1 MPVIHLTTLIHAP
14 VERVFNL
21 ARSINLHEKSMSHT
35 NEKAVG
41 GVTSGIIQQGE
52 TVTWQAKHLFKT
64 RFLTVQ
70 ITAMKPY
77 EFFTDEMVK
86 GDFKSMKHHHYFKTV
101 EGGTVMKDEFTFS
114 SPYGFL
120 GKVVNGIFLTN
131 YMTRLLRQ
139 RNNII
144 REYAESHK
152 WKTVL
157 P

>member
-1 MPVIHLTTLIHAP
+1 MPTIHLTTFIHAP

-21 ARSINLHEKSMSHT
+21 ARSITLHEKSMAHT
-35 NEKAVG
+35 NEKAIG
-41 GVTSGIIQQGE
+41 GITSGIIQQGQS
-52 TVTWQAKHLFKT
+52 VTWQARHLFKK

-86 GDFKSMKHHHYFKTV
+86 GDFKSMKHHHHFTAADD
-101 EGGTVMKDEFTFS
+101 GTVMKDEFIFS
-114 SPYGFL
+114 SPYGFIC
-120 GKVVNGIFLTN
+120 KVVNSIFLTN
-131 YMTRLLRQ
+131 YMTRLLQQ

-144 REYAESHK
+144 KQYAESHT